1 MATTQYKQ
9 PVITTPKAQKDPA
22 WTPMAGVSLNSNT
35 ETKKSGVKIRG
46 TGAAKH
52 GTMARGPMA

>member
-22 WTPMAGVSLNSNT
+22 WTPMAGMSLGANT
-35 ETKKSGVKIRG
+35 AVKTSGAKIRG
-46 TGAAKH
+46 TGAATK
-52 GTMARGPMA
+52 GTLARGPMA